1 MDTDALQEQFRAHW
15 ESSTADEDVTLYGFS
30 RFRTI
35 HLLNLRFLEG
45 EISELNRLVYQAGKS
60 LSKVPPSRA
69 RLGIDS
75 RWSDASPEPSKII
88 NQELVTK
95 VRDLLRQY
103 GAHEN
108 TDEALVA
115 FHNIMGMETSYLI
128 DDEQR
133 ASLRKDRTADEM
145 YHTRLLRVDLGQRLR
160 KDPMER
166 FVRRCLY
173 HLRYRQLSR
182 WWATDIESGEN
193 TRMSGKKACQN
204 TVLVAEVISRF
215 FMTGLVGIFVVIPLA
230 ILSYQNSKEV
240 QLGVISA
247 CVVTFS
253 CLVSAFLKVSSVE
266 MMMVTTAYGAIL
278 TVFMS
283 NV

>member
-1 MDTDALQEQFRAHW
+1 
-15 ESSTADEDVTLYGFS
+15 
-30 RFRTI
+30 
-35 HLLNLRFLEG
+35 
-45 EISELNRLVYQAGKS
+45 
-60 LSKVPPSRA
+60 
-69 RLGIDS
+69 
-75 RWSDASPEPSKII
+75 
-88 NQELVTK
+88 
-95 VRDLLRQY
+95 
-103 GAHEN
+103 
-108 TDEALVA
+108 
-115 FHNIMGMETSYLI
+115 MGMETSSLI
-128 DDEQR
+128 DDEQH
-133 ASLRKDRTADEM
+133 ASLRKDRTAHQM

-173 HLRYRQLSR
+173 YFRYRQLSR
-182 WWATDIESGEN
+182 WWAKDTESVKN
-193 TRMSGKKACQN
+193 TRIHGKKAYQN
-204 TVLVAEVISRF
+204 TVLIAEVISRF

-230 ILSYQNSKEV
+230 TLPYQKSKEV
-240 QLGVISA
+240 QLGVIAA

>member
-1 MDTDALQEQFRAHW
+1 MVSATLQPLYEELASFPEAH
-15 ESSTADEDVTLYGFS
+15 G
-30 RFRTI
+30 
-35 HLLNLRFLEG
+35 
-45 EISELNRLVYQAGKS
+45 
-60 LSKVPPSRA
+60 
-69 RLGIDS
+69 
-75 RWSDASPEPSKII
+75 
-88 NQELVTK
+88 
-95 VRDLLRQY
+95 
-103 GAHEN
+103 N

-115 FHNIMGMETSYLI
+115 FHDIMGMETSSLI
-128 DDEQR
+128 DDEQH
-133 ASLRKDRTADEM
+133 ASLRKDRTAHQM
-145 YHTRLLRVDLGQRLR
+145 YHTRLLRVDVGQRLR

-173 HLRYRQLSR
+173 YLRYRQLSR
-182 WWATDIESGEN
+182 WWTKDIESVEN
-193 TRMSGKKACQN
+193 TGMSGKKAYQN
-204 TVLVAEVISRF
+204 TVLIAEVISRF

-230 ILSYQNSKEV
+230 TLSYQSKEV
-240 QLGVISA
+240 QLGVIAA

>member
-1 MDTDALQEQFRAHW
+1 MVSATLQPLYEELASFPEAH
-15 ESSTADEDVTLYGFS
+15 G
-30 RFRTI
+30 
-35 HLLNLRFLEG
+35 
-45 EISELNRLVYQAGKS
+45 
-60 LSKVPPSRA
+60 
-69 RLGIDS
+69 
-75 RWSDASPEPSKII
+75 
-88 NQELVTK
+88 
-95 VRDLLRQY
+95 
-103 GAHEN
+103 N

-115 FHNIMGMETSYLI
+115 FHDIMGMETSSLI
-128 DDEQR
+128 DDEQH
-133 ASLRKDRTADEM
+133 ASLRKDRTAHQM

-173 HLRYRQLSR
+173 YLRYRQLSR
-182 WWATDIESGEN
+182 WWTKDIESVEN
-193 TRMSGKKACQN
+193 TGMSGKKAYQN
-204 TVLVAEVISRF
+204 TVLIAEVISRF

-230 ILSYQNSKEV
+230 TLSYQSKEV
-240 QLGVISA
+240 QLGVIAA
-247 CVVTFS
+247 CVVAFS